1 MTMQTTTLPFQVSG
15 ASTLAQPQRNAAAGV
30 QAPEG
35 EGFGATLSRAMA
47 PTMAPSAAPT
57 MAPSAAPANKPATAH
72 KAADKPAAQGTK
84 APAREPAKQKDAA
97 PDAPAPTA
105 QGAAAGTE
113 SADPAKDAA
122 AAAESAT
129 AAAEAAT
136 TPVTDMLAFMASL
149 TQPAPAAPVVAAP
162 VAAQAPAASV
172 AAGGA
177 ELQLAAL
184 QSAFAKLDTS
194 ASADAVAVATAP
206 ALPAATDG
214 EAAAGGFSLAAGVQP
229 AAGETADLRSLQQTA
244 QAAVQAEPGKQGAA
258 VVREGGAQAMA
269 AVEAPAP
276 APAQLQAQAAKLE
289 TLANP
294 TAVPADRIPARV
306 GSQAWDNQV
315 SQRIVYMVGKE
326 QAATLTLNPPDLGP
340 VQVVLNVSNDGASV
354 AFSSNQ
360 LEVRQALENAI
371 PRLREMMG
379 ESGIALGNATVDAGM
394 PDGRQAQQD
403 GERRNQGGASGFG
416 NGGTNAVS
424 EDNAARPATR
434 SVALGDNG
442 LVDTFA

>member
-15 ASTLAQPQRNAAAGV
+15 ASALAQPQRNAAAGV

-35 EGFGATLSRAMA
+35 GQFSATLSRAMA
-47 PTMAPSAAPT
+47 PTMAPPAAPT
-57 MAPSAAPANKPATAH
+57 PAPAQANKPQAPA
-72 KAADKPAAQGTK
+72 KQQAADKPAAPGPK
-84 APAREPAKQKDAA
+84 AAAREPARQNEASS
-97 PDAPAPTA
+97 DAPAQGPTA
-105 QGAAAGTE
+105 AAE
-113 SADPAKDAA
+113 SKDPAKDAA
-122 AAAESAT
+122 AAAESAN

-149 TQPAPAAPVVAAP
+149 SQPVQAAPAAG
-162 VAAQAPAASV
+162 QA

-184 QSAFAKLDTS
+184 QSAFAKIETAGA
-194 ASADAVAVATAP
+194 ASATDP
-206 ALPAATDG
+206 ALAAATEGD
-214 EAAAGGFSLAAGVQP
+214 AGFSLAAGVQP
-229 AAGETADLRSLQQTA
+229 TAQESADLHALQQNA
-244 QAAVQAEPGKQGAA
+244 QAAVPTDAGKLQAQGREAA
-258 VVREGGAQAMA
+258 AAASA

-276 APAQLQAQAAKLE
+276 SVTQLQAQAAKLE
-289 TLANP
+289 TVPNP
-294 TAVPADRIPARV
+294 AAMPGDRIPARV
-306 GSQAWDNQV
+306 GTQAWDNQV

-340 VQVVLNVSNDGASV
+340 VQVVLSVSNDQASV

-360 LEVRQALENAI
+360 QEVRQALENAL

-379 ESGIALGNATVDAGM
+379 ENGIALGNATVDAGV

-403 GERRNQGGASGFG
+403 GDRRGGGNGGGFG
-416 NGGTNAVS
+416 NAGGTAAAGDDS
-424 EDNAARPATR
+424 TARPATR
-434 SVALGDNG
+434 TVSLGDNG

>member
-15 ASTLAQPQRNAAAGV
+15 ASSLAQPQRNAAAGV

-57 MAPSAAPANKPATAH
+57 MAPSANPQNKPAAANKT
-72 KAADKPAAQGTK
+72 ADKPAAQGPK
-84 APAREPAKQKDAA
+84 APAREPAKQNDAA
-97 PDAPAPTA
+97 ADPPASA
-105 QGAAAGTE
+105 QQAAGSTE
-113 SADPAKDAA
+113 SGDPAKDATA
-122 AAAESAT
+122 AADAAT

-149 TQPAPAAPVVAAP
+149 TQPAPAAQVAAAP
-162 VAAQAPAASV
+162 VAAQAPV
-172 AAGGA
+172 AAEGA

-184 QSAFAKLDTS
+184 QSAFAKLETPDG
-194 ASADAVAVATAP
+194 AVVATDP
-206 ALPAATDG
+206 ALPATTEG
-214 EAAAGGFSLAAGVQP
+214 EAATGFSLATGVQP
-229 AAGETADLRSLQQTA
+229 APGETAELRTLQQAA

-258 VVREGGAQAMA
+258 QAREAGAQAVA
-269 AVEAPAP
+269 TVEAPAP

-289 TLANP
+289 ALANP
-294 TAVPADRIPARV
+294 AAVPADRIPARV
-306 GSQAWDNQV
+306 GTQAWDNQV

-340 VQVVLNVSNDGASV
+340 VQVVLSVSNDAASV

-379 ESGIALGNATVDAGM
+379 ESGIALGNATVDAGV

-403 GERRNQGGASGFG
+403 GERRNQGGGSGFG
-416 NGGTNAVS
+416 NAGGNNAVS
-424 EDNAARPATR
+424 EEGAARPATR
-434 SVALGDNG
+434 TVALGDNG